1 MVLGVFSDAKRLL
14 KTQRFNIDNWA
25 FRLFY
30 RPTLG
35 ILFASLALLG
45 CNHLFGNALS
55 FAQDPTFCQIYD
67 IGLSKKPTFIRQ
79 IHTMQRWGTGGI
91 LLLDSGTVDD
101 PREGEPLQPWHLR
114 PGSPRCGSLQ
124 PRHS

>member
-14 KTQRFNIDNWA
+14 KTQRFNIDNWV

-67 IGLSKKPTFIRQ
+67 IGLSKNNFY
-79 IHTMQRWGTGGI
+79 
-91 LLLDSGTVDD
+91 
-101 PREGEPLQPWHLR
+101 
-114 PGSPRCGSLQ
+114 
-124 PRHS
+124 